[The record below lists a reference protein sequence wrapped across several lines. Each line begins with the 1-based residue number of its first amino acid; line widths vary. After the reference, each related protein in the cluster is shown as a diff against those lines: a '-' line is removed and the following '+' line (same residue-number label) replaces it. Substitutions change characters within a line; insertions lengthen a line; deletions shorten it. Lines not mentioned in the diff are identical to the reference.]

1 MNGALLSRADLR
13 RLDAL
18 QVPSTSMVSK
28 LLGLAAAGAVGTVAR
43 VLLSTWVQRLVRVDL
58 PLGTAVVNVL
68 GCFLFGIAFAS
79 FEGRLAHLSGYRLIV
94 LAGFMGGF
102 TTFSSYMF
110 DTERL
115 LEQGRAALAFANL
128 GAQNA
133 LGMLGLWLGLRIGLW
148 SAQAS

>member
-1 MNGALLSRADLR
+1 MLSK
-13 RLDAL
+13 
-18 QVPSTSMVSK
+18 V
-28 LLGLAAAGAVGTVAR
+28 LGLAAAGAVGTVAR
-43 VLLSTWVQRLVRVDL
+43 VLLSTWVQRVIRVDL

-110 DTERL
+110 DTQRL
-115 LEQGRAALAFANL
+115 LEQGRATLAFANL

-133 LGMLGLWLGLRIGLW
+133 LGMVGLWLGLRIGSW

>member
-1 MNGALLSRADLR
+1 M
-13 RLDAL
+13 
-18 QVPSTSMVSK
+18 PSK

-43 VLLSTWVQRLVRVDL
+43 VLLSTWVQRVVRVDL

-110 DTERL
+110 DTQRL
-115 LEQGRAALAFANL
+115 VEQGRATLALANL
-128 GAQNA
+128 GVQNA
-133 LGMLGLWLGLRIGLW
+133 LGMAGLWLGVRIGLW
-148 SAQAS
+148 SAQTS

>member
-1 MNGALLSRADLR
+1 
-13 RLDAL
+13 
-18 QVPSTSMVSK
+18 MVSK

-43 VLLSTWVQRLVRVDL
+43 VLLSTWVQRVVRVDL

-79 FEGRLAHLSGYRLIV
+79 FDGRLAHLSGYRLIV

-102 TTFSSYMF
+102 TTFSSDMF

-115 LEQGRAALAFANL
+115 LEQGRTAMAVVNV

-148 SAQAS
+148 SAQTS

>member
-1 MNGALLSRADLR
+1 M
-13 RLDAL
+13 LD
-18 QVPSTSMVSK
+18 K

-43 VLLSTWVQRLVRVDL
+43 VLLSTWVQRVVRVDL

-79 FEGRLAHLSGYRLIV
+79 FEGRLAHLAGYRLLV

-110 DTERL
+110 DTHRL
-115 LEQGRAALAFANL
+115 LEQGRATLALANL

-148 SAQAS
+148 SSQTS